1 MKARIFSLIVA
12 LFSLTSFASAATDSS
27 FELRNF
33 ATCQEFQSTMTDI
46 LTAYSDRYWYPYPM
60 PTLRDNIQT
69 ATPARGNVGAE
80 SSSQKSPISQ
90 TNTQVQ

>member
-1 MKARIFSLIVA
+1 
-12 LFSLTSFASAATDSS
+12 
-27 FELRNF
+27 
-33 ATCQEFQSTMTDI
+33 MTDI